1 MIFAAGMFTAAIRD
15 AVTMTI
21 PNWVSLLVFAGFL
34 VTIPF
39 MWQGWAAESS
49 AWAIL
54 GEHFA
59 VGGTVFAVG
68 FAMFAFGWLGG
79 GDAKLMAATAFWWQW
94 QDLLLYIAY
103 TTFAGGVL
111 ALLIIFGRKYI
122 PAQVLGTT
130 WLHRLIKDEKN
141 MPYGLA
147 LAFGALVTLPQ
158 SAIFMTA
165 AGIG

>member
-1 MIFAAGMFTAAIRD
+1 MVFTAGMFTAAIRD

-21 PNWVSLLVFAGFL
+21 PNWASLLVFGGFL
-34 VTIPF
+34 LVIPF
-39 MWQGWAAESS
+39 MWSGWSAQGS

-54 GEHFA
+54 GEHMA
-59 VGGTVFAVG
+59 VGSTIFMIG

-79 GDAKLMAATAFWWQW
+79 GDAKLMGATAFWWQW
-94 QDLLLYIAY
+94 PDLLLYLTY

-111 ALLIIFGRKYI
+111 ALMIVFGRKFV
-122 PAQVLGTT
+122 PAHVLGTA
-130 WLHRLIKDEKN
+130 WLHRLVKDEKN